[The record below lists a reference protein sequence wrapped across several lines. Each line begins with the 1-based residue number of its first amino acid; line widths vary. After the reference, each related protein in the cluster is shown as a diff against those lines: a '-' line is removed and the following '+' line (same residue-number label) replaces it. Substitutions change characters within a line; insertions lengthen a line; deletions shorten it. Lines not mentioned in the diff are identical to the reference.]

1 GQIDLMFD
9 QASNSLPH
17 VRSGRLKA
25 FAVTSKARLTSA
37 PTIPTADEVGLPDFH
52 VSVWH
57 GMWVPKG
64 TPKDVVERLNAGV
77 AGALAD
83 PAIQR
88 QFIDLGQDVPDPGQ
102 QTPTGL
108 AALQRAEIDKWW
120 PIVRAAKIKGE

>member
-1 GQIDLMFD
+1 MWADFCFKISPTLISHSYRIAALAPRCRTSLQAKSIFMFD

-17 VRSGRLKA
+17 VRSGRLKV

-64 TPKDVVERLNAGV
+64 TPRDVVER
-77 AGALAD
+77 
-83 PAIQR
+83 
-88 QFIDLGQDVPDPGQ
+88 
-102 QTPTGL
+102 
-108 AALQRAEIDKWW
+108 
-120 PIVRAAKIKGE
+120 